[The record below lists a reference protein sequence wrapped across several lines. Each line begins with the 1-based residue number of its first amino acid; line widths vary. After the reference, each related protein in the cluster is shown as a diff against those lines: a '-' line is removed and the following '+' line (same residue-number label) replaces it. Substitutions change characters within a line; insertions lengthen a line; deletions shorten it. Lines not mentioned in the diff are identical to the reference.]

1 MEEIFPSIETI
12 YDILL
17 KLEFPNNVNK
27 LTKKEISEIIKTYE
41 FKNNTEIL
49 EFIDVLIVDGYEKT
63 LNNLKDNKFDFYT
76 NSSLFNDF
84 KKEKLLENLNNY
96 KKKIKYE
103 REYNCPRCDSNNIE
117 EREAQTRAADEGTTL
132 FRICQDCGKS
142 F

>member
-63 LNNLKDNKFDFYT
+63 LNNLKENKFDFYT
-76 NSSLFNDF
+76 NS
-84 KKEKLLENLNNY
+84 
-96 KKKIKYE
+96 
-103 REYNCPRCDSNNIE
+103 
-117 EREAQTRAADEGTTL
+117 
-132 FRICQDCGKS
+132 
-142 F
+142 